1 MNSPIIFC
9 HYGISDYLKYTLKS
23 ARYFNPNKEIVLLG
37 DSQNRSLAISEN
49 VRHAYLKDYE
59 SSELLFNFEKVYL
72 HTAGESHG
80 REFWLK
86 FNFKRYYY
94 IHEFL
99 KQESKNSCWYFDSD
113 VLILSDL
120 NKQELKFQNFDFAV
134 HSNIN
139 GFINSRETLS
149 LYLEHNIS
157 TFTDNEFLLNQRKKI
172 DLHPSLALT
181 EMATF
186 KTFIQNEIIKHS
198 ILKKNINSETFDESL
213 LVADGMEIIE
223 IPFHE
228 KKYKKLYADLSGNIF
243 CRNADSLFFVKMMTL
258 NMSGAPTSLYR
269 KIFYTSLTSKHFN
282 NFNSSFNYKY
292 ILGFNYSI
300 ILRFWHRI
308 LSYLFCKVPHI

>member
-1 MNSPIIFC
+1 MNSPILFC

-23 ARYFNPNKEIVLLG
+23 ARFFNPNTEIVLLG
-37 DSQNRSLAISEN
+37 DSLNRSLAISEN
-49 VRHAYLKDYE
+49 IRHVYFKDYE
-59 SSELLFNFEKVYL
+59 SSELLFNFEKVYS
-72 HTAGESHG
+72 HTAGDSHG
-80 REFWLK
+80 REFWLQ

-99 KQESKNSCWYFDSD
+99 RQESKNSCWYFDSD
-113 VLILSDL
+113 VLILSNL
-120 NKQELKFQNFDFAV
+120 KKQELKFQKFDFAV
-134 HSNIN
+134 HSNLN
-139 GFINSRETLS
+139 GFINSIQSLF

-157 TFTDNEFLLNQRKKI
+157 AFTDNQFLLNQRNKI
-172 DLHPSLALT
+172 DLNPNLALT

-186 KTFIQNEIIKHS
+186 TSFIQTKKINHS
-198 ILKKNINSETFDESL
+198 ILKTNFNSESFDECL

-223 IPFHE
+223 LPFQE
-228 KKYKKLYADLSGNIF
+228 KKYKKLYADLRGNIF
-243 CRNADSLFFVKMMTL
+243 CRDADSLFFVKMMTL

-269 KIFYTSLTSKHFN
+269 KIFYTSLTSKYFN
-282 NFNSSFNYKY
+282 NFNPFLNYKY

>member
-1 MNSPIIFC
+1 MDTPILFC

-49 VRHAYLKDYE
+49 VRHVYLNDYE
-59 SSELLFNFEKVYL
+59 SSELLYNFEKVYL
-72 HTAGESHG
+72 HTAGDSHG

-99 KQESKNSCWYFDSD
+99 KRELKNSCWYFDSD

-120 NKQELKFQNFDFAV
+120 KKQELKFQNIDFAV

-139 GFINSRETLS
+139 GYIKSRETLS

-157 TFTDNEFLLNQRKKI
+157 IFTDNDFLLNQRKKI
-172 DLHPSLALT
+172 YLHPNLALT

-186 KTFIQNEIIKHS
+186 KTFIQNEKIQYS
-198 ILKKNINSETFDESL
+198 ILKKNINYETFDESIL
-213 LVADGMEIIE
+213 NSDGMELIE
-223 IPFHE
+223 IPLNE
-228 KKYKKLYADLSGNIF
+228 IKYKKLYADLSGNIF
-243 CRNADSLFFVKMMTL
+243 CRETVSLFFVKMITL

-269 KIFYTSLTSKHFN
+269 KIFYTSVPSKHFN
-282 NFNSSFNYKY
+282 QFNMILNYKY
-292 ILGFNYSI
+292 ILGFKYSI

-308 LSYLFCKVPHI
+308 LAFLF

>member
-1 MNSPIIFC
+1 MDAPILFC

-49 VRHAYLKDYE
+49 VRHVYLNDYE
-59 SSELLFNFEKVYL
+59 SSELLLNFEKVYL

-99 KQESKNSCWYFDSD
+99 KQESKYSCWYFDSD

-139 GFINSRETLS
+139 GYINSRDTLF

-157 TFTDNEFLLNQRKKI
+157 TFTDNEFLLDQRKKI
-172 DLHPSLALT
+172 DLHPNLALT

-186 KTFIQNEIIKHS
+186 KTFIQNGNIKHS
-198 ILKKNINSETFDESL
+198 ILKKNIKSESFDESIL
-213 LVADGMEIIE
+213 NADGMELID
-223 IPFHE
+223 IPIHE
-228 KKYKKLYADLSGNIF
+228 KKYKKMYADLSGNIF
-243 CRNADSLFFVKMMTL
+243 CRDADTLSFVKMMTL

-269 KIFYTSLTSKHFN
+269 KIFYTSLTSKNFN
-282 NFNSSFNYKY
+282 NFNSFFNYKY

-308 LSYLFCKVPHI
+308 LSYLFCKVLNI

>member
-1 MNSPIIFC
+1 MNTPILFC

-37 DSQNRSLAISEN
+37 DSQNRNLAISEN
-49 VRHAYLKDYE
+49 VRHVYLKDYE
-59 SSELLFNFEKVYL
+59 SSELLFKFEKVYS
-72 HTAGESHG
+72 HTAGDSHG

-86 FNFKRYYY
+86 FNFKRYFY

-99 KQESKNSCWYFDSD
+99 KQESKMSCWYFDSD

-120 NKQELKFQNFDFAV
+120 NKQELKFKKYDFAV
-134 HSNIN
+134 HSNVN
-139 GFINSRETLS
+139 GYINSMQTLF

-157 TFTDNEFLLNQRKKI
+157 AFTNNQFLLNQRQKI
-172 DLHPSLALT
+172 NLFPNLALT

-186 KTFIQNEIIKHS
+186 KSFLQNEKIKYS
-198 ILKKNINSETFDESL
+198 ILNININGETFDECL

-223 IPFHE
+223 IPFHG

-243 CRNADSLFFVKMMTL
+243 CRDADSFFFIKMITL
-258 NMSGAPTSLYR
+258 NMSGAPSSLYR
-269 KIFYTSLTSKHFN
+269 KIFYTSTTSKYLN
-282 NFNSSFNYKY
+282 KFNSILNYKY
-292 ILGFNYSI
+292 FLGFKYSI

-308 LSYLFCKVPHI
+308 ISYFI

>member
-1 MNSPIIFC
+1 MNTPILFC

-37 DSQNRSLAISEN
+37 DSQNCSLAISEN
-49 VRHAYLKDYE
+49 VRHVYLKDYE
-59 SSELLFNFEKVYL
+59 SSELLLNFEKVYS
-72 HTAGESHG
+72 HTAGYSHG

-99 KQESKNSCWYFDSD
+99 KRESKNSCWYFDSD

-120 NKQELKFQNFDFAV
+120 KKQELKFQKFNFAV

-139 GFINSRETLS
+139 GYINSREMLS
-149 LYLEHNIS
+149 LYLQHNIS

-172 DLHPSLALT
+172 DLYPNLALT

-186 KTFIQNEIIKHS
+186 KTFIQNDRIKHL
-198 ILKKNINSETFDESL
+198 ILKKNINSETFDESIL
-213 LVADGMEIIE
+213 HADGMELLE
-223 IPFHE
+223 MPFHE
-228 KKYKKLYADLSGNIF
+228 KRYKKLYADLSGNIF
-243 CRNADSLFFVKMMTL
+243 CRDANSLFFVKMITL

-269 KIFYTSLTSKHFN
+269 KIFYTTLMSKHFN
-282 NFNSSFNYKY
+282 SFNSILNYRY
-292 ILGFNYSI
+292 ILEFNYSFI
-300 ILRFWHRI
+300 SRFWHRI
-308 LSYLFCKVPHI
+308 ISYFIL

>member
-1 MNSPIIFC
+1 MDTPILFC

-37 DSQNRSLAISEN
+37 DSQNRILAISEN
-49 VRHAYLKDYE
+49 IRHVYLNDYE
-59 SSELLFNFEKVYL
+59 SSELLYNFEKVYL
-72 HTAGESHG
+72 HTAGDSHG

-99 KQESKNSCWYFDSD
+99 KRESKNACWYFDSD

-120 NKQELKFQNFDFAV
+120 KKQELKFQNFDFAV

-139 GFINSRETLS
+139 GYIKSKETLS

-157 TFTDNEFLLNQRKKI
+157 TFTDNDFLLNQRKKI
-172 DLHPSLALT
+172 DLHPNLALT

-186 KTFIQNEIIKHS
+186 NTFIQNEKIKYTF
-198 ILKKNINSETFDESL
+198 LKKIINCETFDESIL
-213 LVADGMEIIE
+213 NADGMELIE
-223 IPFHE
+223 IPLNE
-228 KKYKKLYADLSGNIF
+228 IKYKKLYADLSGNIS
-243 CRNADSLFFVKMMTL
+243 CRETDSLFFVKMITL

-269 KIFYTSLTSKHFN
+269 KIFYTSVLSKQFN
-282 NFNSSFNYKY
+282 KFNLILNYKY
-292 ILGFNYSI
+292 ILGFKYSI

-308 LSYLFCKVPHI
+308 LSFLF

>member
-1 MNSPIIFC
+1 MNVPILFC

-49 VRHAYLKDYE
+49 VRHVYLKDYE

-72 HTAGESHG
+72 HTAGDSHG

-99 KQESKNSCWYFDSD
+99 KQESINSCWYFDSD

-139 GFINSRETLS
+139 GYINSRETLY

-157 TFTDNEFLLNQRKKI
+157 TFTDSEFLLNQRKKI
-172 DLHPSLALT
+172 DLNSNLALT

-186 KTFIQNEIIKHS
+186 KTFIQNRKIKHS
-198 ILKKNINSETFDESL
+198 ILKKNINSETFDESIL
-213 LVADGMEIIE
+213 NADGMELIE
-223 IPFHE
+223 IPFQE
-228 KKYKKLYADLSGNIF
+228 KKFKKLYADLSGNIF
-243 CRNADSLFFVKMMTL
+243 CRDAASLFFVKMMTL
-258 NMSGAPTSLYR
+258 NMSGAPTSFYR
-269 KIFYTSLTSKHFN
+269 IIFYTSVTSKHFH
-282 NFNSSFNYKY
+282 NSNSLFNYKY
-292 ILGFNYSI
+292 ILVFNYSF

-308 LSYLFCKVPHI
+308 LSYII